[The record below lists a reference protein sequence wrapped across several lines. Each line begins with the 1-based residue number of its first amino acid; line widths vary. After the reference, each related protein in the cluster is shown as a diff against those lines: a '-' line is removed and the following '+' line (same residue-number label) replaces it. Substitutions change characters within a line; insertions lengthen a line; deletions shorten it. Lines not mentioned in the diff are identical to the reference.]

1 MRRLKIRGKLFL
13 MITFVLAILSISILT
28 VTFYQVNILTKNNL
42 DKQLNSNSKL
52 ALTLMDKV
60 NSGYWRIDGD
70 KLYKGQY
77 LVNDNHEFVDKIKED
92 TGDEITIFLN
102 DTRISTTIVNS
113 GKRATGTKA
122 SAEVV
127 DKVLNKG
134 EEYVGTTNILNTPY
148 EVKYVPIKDREGK
161 NIGMFFLGVE
171 KSKINEQVVKL
182 MSMIGLITLTV
193 VFFAFLFV
201 VKVTKSIT
209 DPLHSAVSYFGII
222 SKGDLSVE
230 VSKEYVKRNDEIG
243 DLSRA
248 AQRMHQ
254 SFMQMIIDVK
264 NLSENINNKSK
275 DLNSISEEMSVISE
289 NVSKEISTV
298 ADFTEEQA
306 EDLTSIT
313 TVLNKF
319 GENLDEMVQA
329 IKEIDVTA
337 KDVNY
342 MANKSN
348 NKLETLIQSIT
359 EISGSFKEFSVKI
372 NILVK
377 DIDKIDE
384 ITKVINDIADQT
396 NLLALN
402 AAIEAARAGE
412 AGRGFAVVAQE
423 IRNLADQSKISSEDI
438 NKLIDGI
445 SNETEKILYNTKGM
459 SEELNNEIL
468 IIKENIDSFKT
479 IIQAVDG
486 ITPRIE
492 AVNMSALN
500 ISGEKNTIL
509 EKIET
514 SSAISEE
521 TAASSREIAAASRE
535 MSSSSNEVADTAGE
549 LLDMTKDMMD
559 KVNKFKM

>member
-60 NSGYWRIDGD
+60 NSGYWTIDGD

-102 DTRISTTIVNS
+102 DTRISTTIINS

-134 EEYVGTTNILNTPY
+134 EEYVGTANILNTPY

-289 NVSKEISTV
+289 NVSKEVSTV

-359 EISGSFKEFSVKI
+359 EISASFKEFSVKI

-402 AAIEAARAGE
+402 AAIEAVRAGE

-423 IRNLADQSKISSEDI
+423 IRNLADQSKVSSEDI

-509 EKIET
+509 EKIEA

>member
-102 DTRISTTIVNS
+102 DTRISTTIINS

-313 TVLNKF
+313 TVLNRF

>member
-60 NSGYWRIDGD
+60 NSGYWTIDGD

-102 DTRISTTIVNS
+102 DTRISTTIINS

-134 EEYVGTTNILNTPY
+134 EEYVGTANILNTPY

-289 NVSKEISTV
+289 NVSKEVSTV

-359 EISGSFKEFSVKI
+359 EISASFKEFSVKI

-423 IRNLADQSKISSEDI
+423 IRNLADQSKVSSEDI

-468 IIKENIDSFKT
+468 IIKKNIDSFKT

-509 EKIET
+509 EKIEA